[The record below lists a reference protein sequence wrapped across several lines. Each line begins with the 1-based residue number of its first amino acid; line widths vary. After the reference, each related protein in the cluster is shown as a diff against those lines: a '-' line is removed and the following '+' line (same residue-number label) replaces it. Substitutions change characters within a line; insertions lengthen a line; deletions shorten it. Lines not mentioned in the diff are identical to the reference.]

1 MKNWLILGGAIIAM
15 FALIIV
21 SNSNQSTAPTASPT
35 ASPTT
40 ETVSPTASPTAP
52 TESSPRNAQDAI
64 KAFYIATYDHPMRCN
79 FKSTEQG
86 AFALCEV
93 AFNGFDYEQHGLWQW
108 TQEDWYAV
116 NGTARQIAEVNNFK
130 MLELPNDIDIPA
142 TLEAFER

>member
-1 MKNWLILGGAIIAM
+1 MKNWLIFGGAIIAI

-21 SNSNQSTAPTASPT
+21 SNSNQSTVPT

-40 ETVSPTASPTAP
+40 ETSP

-108 TQEDWYAV
+108 TQGDWYAV
-116 NGTARQIAEVNNFK
+116 NGKARQIAEVNNFK

-142 TLEAFER
+142 TLEVFN

>member
-1 MKNWLILGGAIIAM
+1 MKNWLIFGGAIIAI

-21 SNSNQSTAPTASPT
+21 SNSNQSTVPT

-40 ETVSPTASPTAP
+40 ETSP

-108 TQEDWYAV
+108 TQGDWYAV
-116 NGTARQIAEVNNFK
+116 NGKAQQIAEVNNFK

-142 TLEAFER
+142 TLEVFN